1 MNVYLT
7 TYDGYIVTVE
17 NDKINAYEGKALCPP
32 KVKKWLET
40 NKPTE
45 LDYFHQDAIAYGYCK

>member
-7 TYDGYIVTVE
+7 TYDGYIVVVE
-17 NDKINAYEGKALCPP
+17 NGEISAYEGEALGTP

-40 NKPTE
+40 HKPYQ
-45 LDYFHQDAIAYGYCK
+45 LDYFYQDAIAYGRCK